1 MSGQGGE
8 QLTDFERLSRQALEE
23 SVLRIDG
30 RVRSRLNQ
38 ARQAAVEAASARRRP
53 LFSRFFTLV
62 PTAGAAAAA
71 VLVAMVLWHR
81 GPQVELP
88 AVTESQHAGGSGSSG
103 GRRSAR
109 PGAGRRRLRLVL
121 RVGGRTDGGGR
132 RRERKPDVESA
143 LPAGAGLCGTHG
155 RLRCRARRRSAA
167 EAHAPGSSTTSCWS
181 SWVASIPPSDTVQP
195 DDGSWIEYLS
205 QTDIGKVAKPGN
217 PTVVA
222 AKPATPAPKP
232 SAPGAKQDE

>member
-71 VLVAMVLWHR
+71 VLVTMVLWHR
-81 GPQVELP
+81 GPQSELP
-88 AVTESQHAGGSGSSG
+88 PVTDSMHPVDLELLADGEGLDLVQDGDGSGSFYEWAAEQTEAGGSE
-103 GRRSAR
+103 
-109 PGAGRRRLRLVL
+109 
-121 RVGGRTDGGGR
+121 TD
-132 RRERKPDVESA
+132 
-143 LPAGAGLCGTHG
+143 T
-155 RLRCRARRRSAA
+155 
-167 EAHAPGSSTTSCWS
+167 
-181 SWVASIPPSDTVQP
+181 
-195 DDGSWIEYLS
+195 
-205 QTDIGKVAKPGN
+205 
-217 PTVVA
+217 
-222 AKPATPAPKP
+222 
-232 SAPGAKQDE
+232 

>member
-71 VLVAMVLWHR
+71 VLVTMILWHR
-81 GPQVELP
+81 GPQIELP
-88 AVTESQHAGGSGSSG
+88 IVADTAHPVDLDLLADGEGLDLVQDGDGSGSFYEWAAEQTEAGGSE
-103 GRRSAR
+103 
-109 PGAGRRRLRLVL
+109 
-121 RVGGRTDGGGR
+121 TD
-132 RRERKPDVESA
+132 
-143 LPAGAGLCGTHG
+143 T
-155 RLRCRARRRSAA
+155 
-167 EAHAPGSSTTSCWS
+167 
-181 SWVASIPPSDTVQP
+181 
-195 DDGSWIEYLS
+195 
-205 QTDIGKVAKPGN
+205 
-217 PTVVA
+217 
-222 AKPATPAPKP
+222 
-232 SAPGAKQDE
+232 